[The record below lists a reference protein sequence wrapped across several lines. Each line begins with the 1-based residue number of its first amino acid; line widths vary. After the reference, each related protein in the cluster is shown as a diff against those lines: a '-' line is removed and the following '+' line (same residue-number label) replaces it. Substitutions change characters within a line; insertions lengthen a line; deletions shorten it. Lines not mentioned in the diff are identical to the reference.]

1 LDDLNDNNPEF
12 PKPEL
17 SLTFPE
23 SSEVGYV
30 LFISTATDPDSGVNN
45 GVQDYD
51 LVSDDDVFKLQKP
64 GINSGNLGIV
74 VNKNLDREKQ
84 SFYRLKVIALIF
96 RN

>member
-17 SLTFPE
+17 SLTIPE

-45 GVQDYD
+45 GVATLKRRAHVFPVDYFRR
-51 LVSDDDVFKLQKP
+51 LELAYFR
-64 GINSGNLGIV
+64 IN
-74 VNKNLDREKQ
+74 
-84 SFYRLKVIALIF
+84 
-96 RN
+96 